1 MDYVLHRFE
10 EKSPCDRFVRYSD
23 VVGGGA
29 YKEVYLGFDQVQN
42 IEIAWNQISFHGEDG
57 EALLKTPEKLFSE
70 AVLLQSLN
78 HERVMKCFSYW
89 FDSEAKTLNMI
100 TELFPSGSLTK
111 YMLKSNNGSGV
122 DLGNIKNWGRQILE
136 GLSFLHGQNPKIIHR
151 DIKCDNIFVQSGG
164 KQVKLG
170 DFGLAIRLMEGD
182 FAKEVKGT
190 PQFMAPECYDEE
202 YNELVDIYAF
212 GMCLLEM
219 VTGEYPYREC
229 NNQGQILRKVY
240 ITGEKPASLGK
251 VKDSRVKDIIEKC
264 LLPMSVRPSAE
275 ELLDDPFFLYNGGS
289 STLGACAPT
298 ANFIVTHPFRG
309 IQCLILF
316 QTFYLGESLE

>member
-1 MDYVLHRFE
+1 MDYGSRRVE
-10 EKSPCDRFVRYSD
+10 EKSPCGRFVRYSD
-23 VVGGGA
+23 VLGEGA
-29 YKEVYLGFDQVQN
+29 FKEVYLGFDQVQN

-57 EALLKTPEKLFSE
+57 KALLKTPEKLFSE

-78 HERVMKCFSYW
+78 HERVMKCLSYW

-111 YMLKSNNGSGV
+111 YMLKSNNGTGI

-182 FAKEVKGT
+182 FVTEVKGT
-190 PQFMAPECYDEE
+190 PQFMAPELYD
-202 YNELVDIYAF
+202 D
-212 GMCLLEM
+212 G
-219 VTGEYPYREC
+219 YR
-229 NNQGQILRKVY
+229 
-240 ITGEKPASLGK
+240 
-251 VKDSRVKDIIEKC
+251 
-264 LLPMSVRPSAE
+264 
-275 ELLDDPFFLYNGGS
+275 
-289 STLGACAPT
+289 
-298 ANFIVTHPFRG
+298 
-309 IQCLILF
+309 
-316 QTFYLGESLE
+316 